1 MAPTRPRAEVHIQ
14 VGFLL
19 GRVVSPPRD
28 YGAASEQ
35 GALLGK
41 PCPHGAARSRAHPSQ
56 GASWARAPVSGQ
68 QADILTRQARPPHPL
83 PRVLGRVPLPGSQ
96 REPSDS
102 HLPRLSHESPAQPH
116 AGCHGPFRRR
126 HAPSRDRRPV
136 LLRGRA
142 GDPVVPSQPPV
153 PWAVSTQLTPV
164 RRAWNEGVRV
174 WAGGQWIAS
183 INRNRDFSSAQWG
196 PSRRQLHRTTNDT
209 GPVI

>member
-68 QADILTRQARPPHPL
+68 QANILTRQARPPRPL
-83 PRVLGRVPLPGSQ
+83 PRVLGQVPLPESQ

-102 HLPRLSHESPAQPH
+102 HLPRLSMKAQPSRTLDVTD
-116 AGCHGPFRRR
+116 PSEDTLR
-126 HAPSRDRRPV
+126 HATGDRSFSEAGRVTLWSLRSPSPV
-136 LLRGRA
+136 GSEHPA
-142 GDPVVPSQPPV
+142 
-153 PWAVSTQLTPV
+153 
-164 RRAWNEGVRV
+164 
-174 WAGGQWIAS
+174 
-183 INRNRDFSSAQWG
+183 
-196 PSRRQLHRTTNDT
+196 DT
-209 GPVI
+209 REKGLE